1 MVAEFS
7 PVRVARP
14 AGVTIPL
21 VLDSPH
27 SGTRYPS
34 DFGAAQAVDALRS
47 AEDTHVDLLYSSAP
61 SFAATLISARF
72 PRCYI
77 DCNRSTDDIDASM
90 LESPWPQAVAVS
102 KKTELGYGLIW
113 RRLDDGSS
121 IYSRRLTV
129 TEVAA
134 RIENYYRPYWRALT
148 DAVNAAYDSSGYVYH
163 LNCHSMPSVATHA
176 SHLKPGTPHADIVL
190 GDRDG
195 STCDPEFVV
204 LVESLFVNAG
214 LKVKRNDPYKG
225 VELVRMHGAPS
236 KRRHSIQIEINRALY
251 MNEKNREISAQFA
264 PLKNTINAILGEIVD
279 YVRAQAAPR

>member
-1 MVAEFS
+1 MAAEFC
-7 PVRVARP
+7 PVRVVRP
-14 AGVTIPL
+14 AGATIPL

-34 DFGAAQAVDALRS
+34 DFGAAQPLNSLRS
-47 AEDTHVDLLYSSAP
+47 AEDTHVELLYASAP
-61 SFAATLISARF
+61 LFGATMISARF

-77 DCNRSTDDIDASM
+77 DCNRSADDVDASM
-90 LESPWPQAVAVS
+90 LESPWPYAVVVS

-121 IYSRRLTV
+121 IYSRQLTV

-134 RIENYYRPYWRALT
+134 RIENYYRPYWRALS
-148 DAVNAAYDSSGYVYH
+148 DAVNAAYDASGCVYH

-195 STCDPEFVV
+195 STSDPEFVA
-204 LVESLFVNAG
+204 LVESLFVTAG
-214 LKVKRNDPYKG
+214 FKVKRNDPYKG
-225 VELVRMHGAPS
+225 VELVRTHGAPS

-264 PLKNTINAILGEIVD
+264 PLKSTLNAIVGEIAG
-279 YVRAQAAPR
+279 YVRAQATS